1 MKYPEFQ
8 QIIDTMDKAGYDYKK
23 EVANIEKRRIDVAN
37 GTKISLEEHIK
48 AMVYSLLSDQRVWND
63 LVPHMSQIDNNIFA
77 KYDVSILKNKK
88 PDDLV
93 KEITEIKCGNMKIR
107 KQMKDLK
114 NNIEQLEQIERK
126 EVGGI
131 DGYYR
136 SPDKVA
142 LVKSLSE
149 GHYKLNWMGVA
160 LVCEYL
166 KGVGVNTIKPDS
178 LLMRLLNRLGYAK
191 KATDCWEAIRICEDI
206 AQEYGLSMP
215 MVDTIL
221 WQYCARGKFE
231 VCTDDPKCALCGVK
245 NCPSRK

>member
-8 QIIDTMDKAGYDYKK
+8 QIIDTMDAAAYDYKK
-23 EVANIEKRRIDVAN
+23 EVVNIEKRRIDVAN
-37 GTKISLEEHIK
+37 GMKISLEEHIK

-63 LVPHMSQIDNNIFA
+63 LVPHMSQIDSFFA
-77 KYDVSILKNKK
+77 NYNVSALKNIN
-88 PDDLV
+88 PDELV
-93 KEITEIKCGNMKIR
+93 KNITSIKCGNMKIR
-107 KQMKDLK
+107 KQMNSLK
-114 NNIEQLEQIERK
+114 NNIAQLEQIELDYDSVDK
-126 EVGGI
+126 
-131 DGYYR
+131 YYH
-136 SPDKVA
+136 STDKVA

-149 GHYKLNWMGVA
+149 GTYKLNWMGVA

-231 VCTDDPKCALCGVK
+231 ICTDDPKCSLCGVK